1 MADPQTPPS
10 PPPPPVPPAKQGMS
24 TGAKVAIGCG
34 ILAVLAIVGV
44 IVAIV
49 AGGMF
54 ASRKLDELG
63 GGLEAQQQA
72 AETIH
77 ELESEH
83 PFSPPQDGIVRDDR
97 AETFFDVT
105 DAAWEAMQE
114 WVADMEERSEAI
126 ASRGGEAG
134 FRDAMA
140 GLQGLGRSRVALS
153 EALADH
159 DMPVSEYLWVGTT
172 LAHAYSRLDQ
182 PAASS
187 GVPAENLEI
196 AADNRARLA
205 DIADDSGDASGRA
218 VVLGIAW
225 TLATS
230 EGVTSSIPGL
240 DTLGR

>member
-10 PPPPPVPPAKQGMS
+10 TPPPSVPPKQGMS

-77 ELESEH
+77 ELERDH
-83 PFSPPQDGIVRDDR
+83 PFTPPQDGVVREDR

-105 DAAWEAMQE
+105 DAAWEGMQE
-114 WVADMEERSEAI
+114 WVADMEDRTADIEA
-126 ASRGGEAG
+126 RGGEAG
-134 FRDAMA
+134 VRDAMA
-140 GLQGLGRSRVALS
+140 GLQGLGRSRVALT

-196 AADNRARLA
+196 AAEHRDRLA
-205 DIADDSGDASGRA
+205 DLAEDGDASGRA

>member
-10 PPPPPVPPAKQGMS
+10 TPPPSVPPTRQGMS

-44 IVAIV
+44 IVAVV

-77 ELESEH
+77 ELEREH
-83 PFSPPQDGIVRDDR
+83 PFTPPQDGVVREDR

-105 DAAWEAMQE
+105 DEAWEGMQE
-114 WVADMEERSEAI
+114 WVADMEERTEDI
-126 ASRGGEAG
+126 ESRGGEAG
-134 FRDAMA
+134 VRDAMA
-140 GLQGLGRSRVALS
+140 GWQGLGRSWVALT

-196 AADNRARLA
+196 AADHRDRLA
-205 DIADDSGDASGRA
+205 GLAEDSGDASGRA
-218 VVLGIAW
+218 MVLGIAW

>member
-1 MADPQTPPS
+1 
-10 PPPPPVPPAKQGMS
+10 MS

-77 ELESEH
+77 ELERDH
-83 PFSPPQDGIVRDDR
+83 PFTPPQDGVVREDR

-105 DAAWEAMQE
+105 DAAWEGMQE
-114 WVADMEERSEAI
+114 WVADMEDRTADIEA
-126 ASRGGEAG
+126 RGGEAG
-134 FRDAMA
+134 VRDAMA
-140 GLQGLGRSRVALS
+140 GLQGLGRSRVALT

-172 LAHAYSRLDQ
+172 LAHAYGRLDQ
-182 PAASS
+182 PAATS

-196 AADNRARLA
+196 AAEHRDRLA
-205 DIADDSGDASGRA
+205 DLAEDGDASGRA